1 VWAFL
6 GCRAKD
12 EHRSVVFLG
21 EELERGSI
29 FKRMDF
35 IFLGELLGEWNAQ
48 LVEVC
53 EGILDDL

>member
-1 VWAFL
+1 MWAFL

-12 EHRSVVFLG
+12 EHRGVVFLG

-29 FKRMDF
+29 FERMDF
-35 IFLGELLGEWNAQ
+35 VFLRELLGEGDTQ

-53 EGILDDL
+53 EGILGDL